1 MRYSRVGGLDPR
13 RPACNRNPTSPES
26 RLTPAQELI
35 TTEET
40 PDGLILVSDE
50 TAVRAEVA
58 SWRARILK
66 PPGLWD
72 KATRG
77 TQDRINKVIPERVH
91 QIVTAGVEAMT
102 KGILFGSDLLKVRP
116 APHASLAAAE
126 LKARAVIKVYRN
138 TAGVEGGVAGA
149 GGFVLAAADFP
160 ALMAIKVRMLGD
172 IVAAYGWG
180 GGSLRER
187 LFVLH
192 IFHLAFA
199 SARRRPEALAD
210 LERWI
215 AGVDQPDVIADYDW
229 RTFQIEYRDHIDLAK
244 MAQLIPVIGAPI
256 GAVVNWRLVD
266 RLGETAVMACRMR
279 WMAEAEQ

>member
-1 MRYSRVGGLDPR
+1 MT
-13 RPACNRNPTSPES
+13 RPPDSLPE
-26 RLTPAQELI
+26 LVA
-35 TTEET
+35 
-40 PDGLILVSDE
+40 PDEVPPDLLMVADE
-50 TAVRAEVA
+50 TTVRAELA
-58 SWRARILK
+58 AWRAKVLR

-72 KATRG
+72 RATRG
-77 TQDRINKVIPERVH
+77 TQDRINRIIPERVH
-91 QIVTAGVEAMT
+91 AVVTSGVEAMT
-102 KGILFGSDLLKVRP
+102 RGILFGSDLMKAKPV
-116 APHASLAAAE
+116 ADGTLAARE
-126 LKARAVIKVYRN
+126 VRARAAIKLFRN

-172 IVAAYGWG
+172 VVAAYGWG
-180 GGSLRER
+180 GGSVRER

-210 LERWI
+210 LERWM
-215 AGVDQPDVIADYDW
+215 AGVDQPNAINGYDW

-244 MAQLIPVIGAPI
+244 LAQLIPVVGAPI

-266 RLGETAVMACRMR
+266 RLGETAMMACRMR
-279 WMAEAEQ
+279 WFAESDAL